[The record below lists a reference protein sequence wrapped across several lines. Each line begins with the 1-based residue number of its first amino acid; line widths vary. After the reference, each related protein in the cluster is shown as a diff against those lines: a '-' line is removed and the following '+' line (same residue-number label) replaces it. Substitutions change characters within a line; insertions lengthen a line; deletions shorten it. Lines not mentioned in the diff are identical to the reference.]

1 MKLRRILNF
10 IRGALLILCICQSV
24 SDREIDAIIRDG
36 ARSLADVSRACGA
49 GGDCGCC
56 RRVIEQR
63 IDRACGGNCADCP
76 RREPELAS
84 AAL

>member
-10 IRGALLILCICQSV
+10 IGARLILCICQSV
-24 SDREIDAIIRDG
+24 TDREIDALIRDG
-36 ARSLADVSRACGA
+36 ARSLADVSRDSGA

-56 RRVIEQR
+56 RRIIEQR
-63 IDRACGGNCADCP
+63 IDRACSGSCSDCP

>member
-1 MKLRRILNF
+1 M
-10 IRGALLILCICQSV
+10 ILCICQSV
-24 SDREIDAIIRDG
+24 TDREIDAAIRNG
-36 ARSLADVSRACGA
+36 AQSLADVSRACGA

-56 RRVIEQR
+56 RGSIEQLIER
-63 IDRACGGNCADCP
+63 DCGSNRADCS

>member
-1 MKLRRILNF
+1 M
-10 IRGALLILCICQSV
+10 ILCICQSV
-24 SDREIDAIIRDG
+24 TDREIDAAILEG
-36 ARSLADVSRACGA
+36 AHSLADVSRACGA

-56 RRVIEQR
+56 KGSIEQR
-63 IDRACGGNCADCP
+63 IQRACTVNCADCS